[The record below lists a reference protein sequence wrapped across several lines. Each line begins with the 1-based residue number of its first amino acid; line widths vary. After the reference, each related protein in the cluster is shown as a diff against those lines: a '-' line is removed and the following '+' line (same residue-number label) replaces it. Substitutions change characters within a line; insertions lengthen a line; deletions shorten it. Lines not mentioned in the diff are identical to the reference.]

1 MKKFFGTSFVLLT
14 LLALTTGTVFAGSVV
29 ELVSATNN
37 GGGPTFTFRV
47 SGEFSPSELE
57 SGFVTVE
64 GGDSF
69 QLFCSQT
76 DATTVVCHTSKKTS
90 GQNVVVSFGG
100 AKFWTDIPD
109 AWSPAQYCYHMYDF
123 LSKEEYDAGYWQ
135 WMDRGLT
142 CQETPAS
149 EGDYFWA
156 YSPTFETETWFDY
169 FGQGV
174 DDTPFGPGDP
184 DNWGNP
190 GEGFYSYNIK

>member
-29 ELVSATNN
+29 DLVSTGNN

-64 GGDSF
+64 GGDTF

-100 AKFWTDIPD
+100 AKFWAGVPEYN
-109 AWSPAQYCYHMYDF
+109 PQMHVQGYCYTLFDLTELAPGWQPF
-123 LSKEEYDAGYWQ
+123 GEYC
-135 WMDRGLT
+135 MDREAVDGDTYVTYNPYVNEPDLT
-142 CQETPAS
+142 YYYELIAP
-149 EGDYFWA
+149 EGA
-156 YSPTFETETWFDY
+156 
-169 FGQGV
+169 G
-174 DDTPFGPGDP
+174 
-184 DNWGNP
+184 NNP
-190 GEGFYSYNIK
+190 GEGYYPIPATPN